1 MEIFDVKRFPNKGG
15 SLRVFAQKK
24 SNNFNISKSVQE
36 FINFEIK
43 EGLYEEKTYKNFVND
58 IENLKSTNNNYL
70 LNQLKQGKKIA
81 GYGASATV
89 TTLLHYFDLGNIIDF
104 IVDDN
109 EVRHN
114 TFSPGHHIPVYNTD
128 QIYKSMPDIIVILAW
143 RFANDIIAKHQKFID
158 KGGQFIVPLPEFKI
172 IKN

>member
-1 MEIFDVKRFPNKGG
+1 M
-15 SLRVFAQKK
+15 
-24 SNNFNISKSVQE
+24 
-36 FINFEIK
+36 
-43 EGLYEEKTYKNFVND
+43 
-58 IENLKSTNNNYL
+58 NL
-70 LNQLKQGKKIA
+70 
-81 GYGASATV
+81 
-89 TTLLHYFDLGNIIDF
+89 TLIIDF

-109 EVRHN
+109 EIRHN